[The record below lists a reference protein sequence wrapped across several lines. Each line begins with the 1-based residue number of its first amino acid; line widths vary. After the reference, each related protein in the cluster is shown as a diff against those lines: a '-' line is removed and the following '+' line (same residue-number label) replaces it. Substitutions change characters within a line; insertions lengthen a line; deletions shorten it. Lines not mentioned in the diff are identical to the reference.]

1 MLTTSLE
8 NRVPLFM
15 SQTQRDACRHLGRC
29 GSLRTVQLNI
39 MCVWGGGYCQH
50 TLQCPPLNSVPRCH
64 SCHIQA
70 TRMHSPHQFPLYHL
84 LHIVRVNE
92 RCRRKEERSKHGYT
106 NNKAKQHNTPKAV
119 TFPKKN
125 ELPWVGFKP
134 TTLRALH
141 QLNYRSRSSG

>member
-1 MLTTSLE
+1 MQALAQVWVSEDCSLC
-8 NRVPLFM
+8 VLHV
-15 SQTQRDACRHLGRC
+15 CVC
-29 GSLRTVQLNI
+29 GGGGGGGG
-39 MCVWGGGYCQH
+39 CVWGYCQH

-70 TRMHSPHQFPLYHL
+70 TRMHSPRQFPLYHL
-84 LHIVRVNE
+84 LHIVHVNE
-92 RCRRKEERSKHGYT
+92 RCRRKEERSKHWYT

-125 ELPWVGFKP
+125 ELRWVGFKP